1 MTTWLS
7 EVTATGLA
15 EGDGVITVY
24 VVMGVVV
31 ADGIGSGEPRCW
43 R

>member
-1 MTTWLS
+1 MTSWLS
-7 EVTATGLA
+7 EVTVTGLA

-24 VVMGVVV
+24 VVMEVLVVTGTGTG
-31 ADGIGSGEPRCW
+31 APRCC